1 MVGWHHLLSGRV
13 WASSQDLVKDKEVW
27 YAADQ
32 TMVSQSQTQL
42 SDWKTTVTG
51 LQSEGS

>member
-1 MVGWHHLLSGRV
+1 MVGWHHWLSGRV
-13 WASSQDLVKDKEVW
+13 GANSQDLVEDNEVR

-32 TMVSQSQTQL
+32 TMVSQSRTQL